1 LETYLTDVG
10 GKMFRSTT
18 KLFFIFIMFILSSLL
33 TAIIINVPSDQP
45 TIQAGIDIA
54 SAPDT
59 VLVQPGTYVENINY
73 YNKSITVASLLL
85 TTQNSLYISQTII
98 DGNSIGSVVTFEYG
112 EDADAVLYGFTIT
125 NGHSVN
131 GGGIFCESSSPSL
144 KYLLIRDNSTIDFGS
159 GLYCFDANP
168 SLENVTIA
176 DNTAGWDG
184 GGISCHYSSHPILMN
199 SILWDNSPQEIYH
212 DVPSSAIATYSN
224 IEGGWTGTGNLDD
237 YPLFVDPAN
246 GNYNLSVISPCIDA
260 GDPASQFDPDGTI
273 ADMGAYYYDQGSGAG
288 NNEFPISNFKL
299 YNFPNPFN
307 PSTTISFD
315 IKENETGTLT
325 LFNIKGQITESHQ
338 FESGNNN
345 YIWDASL
352 QTSGIYFY
360 QLKTEG
366 AVETRKMLL
375 LK

>member
-1 LETYLTDVG
+1 
-10 GKMFRSTT
+10 MFRSTT

-273 ADMGAYYYDQGSGAG
+273 ADMGAYYYDQGSR
-288 NNEFPISNFKL
+288 ISNFQ
-299 YNFPNPFN
+299 FQ
-307 PSTTISFD
+307 TI
-315 IKENETGTLT
+315 
-325 LFNIKGQITESHQ
+325 
-338 FESGNNN
+338 
-345 YIWDASL
+345 
-352 QTSGIYFY
+352 
-360 QLKTEG
+360 
-366 AVETRKMLL
+366 
-375 LK
+375 